1 MNRKVTI
8 RDIAYLS
15 GVSISTVSRV
25 VSGKANVNEETRKA
39 VQDAIEKT
47 GYEPNYTARA
57 LATRSADTIGVII
70 DRVPSKGLNNTFFIE
85 SIQSIAT
92 SLNKYNKDMLLVF
105 SSSDKSDEDEKVK
118 KLIQSN
124 KVDGIIKLS
133 VQKND
138 KTLQYLSE
146 TETPTVLVG
155 RTDLKNIISVNN
167 DNVKAMR
174 EGVEHLISKGLNK
187 IAFVSGSPE
196 YLVTLDRTTGY
207 KIALEEAGLEYS
219 EDNIFYT
226 SFDIDS
232 GYYIADELL
241 KGDYEAVACTDDS
254 IAFGISKRYT
264 EVGKN
269 IEILTFNNSYLA
281 DFSDIPFNSVDINA
295 SELGRQSVELLL
307 NNNKNIREML
317 VETKLIIRS

>member
-25 VSGKANVNEETRKA
+25 VSGKANVSEDTRKA
-39 VQDAIEKT
+39 VQDAIKKT

-57 LATRSADTIGVII
+57 LATKSADTVGVII
-70 DRVPSKGLNNTFFIE
+70 DRVPSKGLNNTFFID

-92 SLNKYNKDMLLVF
+92 TLNKYNKDMLLVF
-105 SSSDKSDEDEKVK
+105 SSSDKSDEDIKVK

-124 KVDGIIKLS
+124 KIDGIIKLS

-167 DNVKAMR
+167 DNIKAMKQ
-174 EGVEHLISKGLNK
+174 GVNHLISKGMKK

-196 YLVTLDRTTGY
+196 YLVTVDRTTGY
-207 KIALEEAGLEYS
+207 KLALEEAGLEYND
-219 EDNIFYT
+219 DNIFYT

-241 KGDYEAVACTDDS
+241 KADYEAVACTDDS
-254 IAFGISKRYT
+254 IAFGISKKYT
-264 EVGKN
+264 ELGKY

-281 DFSDIPFNSVDINA
+281 DFSDIPFTSVDINA
-295 SELGRQSVELLL
+295 IELGRQSVELLL
-307 NNNKNIREML
+307 NNNKNVKEML

>member
-25 VSGKANVNEETRKA
+25 VSGKANVSEDTRKA
-39 VQDAIEKT
+39 VQDAIKKT

-57 LATRSADTIGVII
+57 LATKSADTVGVII
-70 DRVPSKGLNNTFFIE
+70 DRVPSKGLNNTFFID

-92 SLNKYNKDMLLVF
+92 TLNKYNKDMLLVF
-105 SSSDKSDEDEKVK
+105 SSSDKSDEDIKVK

-124 KVDGIIKLS
+124 KIDGIIKLS

-167 DNVKAMR
+167 DNIKAMKQ
-174 EGVEHLISKGLNK
+174 GVNHLISKGMKK

-196 YLVTLDRTTGY
+196 YLVTVDRTTGY
-207 KIALEEAGLEYS
+207 KLALEEAGLEYN

-254 IAFGISKRYT
+254 IAFGISKKYT
-264 EVGKN
+264 ELGKY

-281 DFSDIPFNSVDINA
+281 DFSDIPFTSVDINA

-307 NNNKNIREML
+307 NNNKNVKEML

>member
-1 MNRKVTI
+1 MKRKVTI

-39 VQDAIEKT
+39 VQDAIDKT

-57 LATRSADTIGVII
+57 LATKSADTIGVII
-70 DRVPSKGLNNTFFIE
+70 DRVPSKGLNNSFFIE
-85 SIQSIAT
+85 IVQSIAT
-92 SLNKYNKDMLLVF
+92 HLNKYHKDMLLVF
-105 SSSDKSDEDEKVK
+105 STSDKSDEDEKVR

-138 KTLQYLSE
+138 KTLKYLSD
-146 TETPTVLVG
+146 TGTPTVLVG
-155 RTDLKNIISVNN
+155 RTDLDNIISVNN
-167 DNVKAMR
+167 DNVKAMK
-174 EGVEHLISKGLNK
+174 EGVEYLISKGLEK
-187 IAFVSGSPE
+187 IAFVSGSPD

-207 KIALEEAGLEYS
+207 KQALENA
-219 EDNIFYT
+219 NIEFDENDIYYT

-232 GYYIADELL
+232 GYYIADELIS
-241 KGDYEAVACTDDS
+241 KDYKAVACTDDS

-264 EVGKN
+264 ELKKY
-269 IEILTFNNSYLA
+269 IDILTFNNSQLA
-281 DFSDIPFNSVDINA
+281 DFSDIPFISVDINA
-295 SELGRQSVELLL
+295 CELGKQSVELLL
-307 NNNKNIREML
+307 NNDKEIKEML
-317 VETKLIIRS
+317 VDTKLIIRS

>member
-25 VSGKANVNEETRKA
+25 VSGYANVNEETRRA

-57 LATRSADTIGVII
+57 LATKNADTIGVII

-92 SLNKYNKDMLLVF
+92 NLNKYNKDMLLVF
-105 SSSDKSDEDEKVK
+105 SSTDKSDEDEKVK

-155 RTDLKNIISVNN
+155 RSNLKNIISVNN
-167 DNVKAMR
+167 DNVEAMR
-174 EGVEHLISKGLNK
+174 EGVEYLISKGLKK

-207 KIALEEAGLEYS
+207 KVALENANLKYS

-241 KGDYEAVACTDDS
+241 KGEYEAVACTDDS
-254 IAFGISKRYT
+254 IAFGISKKYT
-264 EVGKN
+264 EVGKY

-281 DFSDIPFNSVDINA
+281 NFSDIPFNSVDINA
-295 SELGRQSVELLL
+295 KELGRQAVELLL

-317 VETKLIIRS
+317 VETNLIIRS

>member
-25 VSGKANVNEETRKA
+25 VSGKTNVNEETRKA
-39 VQDAIEKT
+39 VLDAIEKT

-105 SSSDKSDEDEKVK
+105 SSSDKSDEDRKVK

-174 EGVEHLISKGLNK
+174 EGVEYLISKGIKK
-187 IAFVSGSPE
+187 IAFVSGSPD

-207 KIALEEAGLEYS
+207 KIALEEADLEYS

-254 IAFGISKRYT
+254 IAFGISKKYT
-264 EVGKN
+264 EVNKN

-281 DFSDIPFNSVDINA
+281 DFSDIPFTSVDINA